1 MKIEDRKYWLKKL
14 LHDKLTDD
22 ERATL
27 LASEPV
33 ERQMKQ
39 QWEEAAAGMTDKQ
52 REELIWQKVC
62 KALNGRVSGRRE
74 TFYKIYSWVASL
86 LLLLGMAGTAYWA
99 LRRQEAV
106 SV

>member
-33 ERQMKQ
+33 ERQ
-39 QWEEAAAGMTDKQ
+39 G
-52 REELIWQKVC
+52 
-62 KALNGRVSGRRE
+62 G
-74 TFYKIYSWVASL
+74 
-86 LLLLGMAGTAYWA
+86 AYLA
-99 LRRQEAV
+99 KGLQGVERARIGAERDIL
-106 SV
+106 